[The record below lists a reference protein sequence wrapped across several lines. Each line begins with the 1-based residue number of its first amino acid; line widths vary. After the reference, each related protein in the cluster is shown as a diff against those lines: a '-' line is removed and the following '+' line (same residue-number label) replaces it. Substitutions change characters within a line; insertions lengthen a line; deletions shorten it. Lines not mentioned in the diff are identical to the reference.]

1 MSEITIILNDAG
13 YGDERPY
20 NALRYAKALV
30 EKDATVNLFLMADSV
45 TCALEGQETPK
56 GYYNLARM
64 FKYLV
69 NKDMEIHACGS
80 CMETRGITE
89 KDFVKGVKKST
100 MGQLADWTLESDD
113 VIVF

>member
-1 MSEITIILNDAG
+1 MSEITMILNDAG

-30 EKDATVNLFLMADSV
+30 EQGAEVNIFLMADSV
-45 TCALEGQETPK
+45 TCALEGQETPE
-56 GYYNLARM
+56 GYYNLGRM

-69 NKDMEIHACGS
+69 NKGMEIHACGS
-80 CMETRGITE
+80 CMETRGISE
-89 KDFVKGVKKST
+89 EDSIDGVKKST
-100 MGQLADWTLESDD
+100 MSQLADWSLKNDD

>member
-13 YGDERPY
+13 YGDERPF

-30 EKDATVNLFLMADSV
+30 EKDAKVNIFLMADSV
-45 TCALEGQETPK
+45 TCALKSQDTPD
-56 GYYNLARM
+56 GYYNLGRM

-69 NKDMEIHACGS
+69 NKGMEIHACGS
-80 CMETRGITE
+80 CMETRGISE
-89 KDFVKGVKKST
+89 ENFVEGVKKST
-100 MGQLADWTLESDD
+100 MGQLADWSLGSDD

>member
-1 MSEITIILNDAG
+1 MDDITLLLNDAG

-30 EKDATVNLFLMADSV
+30 EEDGNVNVFLMADSV
-45 TCALEGQETPK
+45 TCALEGQDTPE
-56 GYYNLARM
+56 GYYNLGRM

-69 NKDMEIHACGS
+69 NKGMDIHACGS
-80 CMETRGITE
+80 CMDTRGITE
-89 KDFVKGVKKST
+89 EDFVDGVKRST
-100 MGQLADWTLESDD
+100 MDKLAEWTLRSDD